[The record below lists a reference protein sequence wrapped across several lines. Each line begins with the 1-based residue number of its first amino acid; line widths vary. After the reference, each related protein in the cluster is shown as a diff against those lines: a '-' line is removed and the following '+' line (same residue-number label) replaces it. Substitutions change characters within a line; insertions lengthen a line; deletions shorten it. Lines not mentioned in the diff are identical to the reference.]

1 MAKGN
6 RTKNRSGE
14 TKKINRNSKEG
25 EKGSEVRISRAFTV
39 LREGLRE
46 IDDAADL
53 IRATLMDMESYT
65 RPPSFTSQNL
75 NGVGKLIKLKH
86 HKDRSEVLRDKV
98 KKGRKNPNLLPGNN
112 RKFA

>member
-1 MAKGN
+1 
-6 RTKNRSGE
+6 
-14 TKKINRNSKEG
+14 
-25 EKGSEVRISRAFTV
+25 V

-75 NGVGKLIKLKH
+75 NGVGKLIKLKD
-86 HKDRSEVLRDKV
+86 HKDRGDGLQGKV
-98 KKGRKNPNLLPGNN
+98 KKGRTNPNILPGNN